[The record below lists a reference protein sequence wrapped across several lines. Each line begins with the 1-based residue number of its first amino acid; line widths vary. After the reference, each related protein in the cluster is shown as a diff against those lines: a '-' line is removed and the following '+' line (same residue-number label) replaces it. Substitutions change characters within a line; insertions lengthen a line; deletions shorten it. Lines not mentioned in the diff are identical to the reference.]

1 MAERGKSR
9 RQRHGER
16 GALFGVQVK
25 LPGII
30 DDQAAFLQAQ
40 LYRIETKPVE
50 VARVL
55 AQSKPAQGPHREWRR
70 QPGYFGESC
79 GSVLG
84 LAATQS
90 AASQQGGE
98 GGQRQVVSEIRQR
111 LARPDEARHD
121 ERQHGRML
129 TCAANPTKPMNYELL
144 IGLRYTRAQP
154 REGAANRFI
163 SFIALISML
172 GLALGVAA
180 LIVVLSV
187 MNGFQKE
194 LRERIL
200 GVVSHVQ
207 VSSES
212 GELADWSKVV
222 QGVARHPRV
231 KAAAPYV
238 QAQGMLTFDGQVR
251 GVMVR
256 GILPEA
262 EDKVADFAR
271 HMKSGKLEQLVPGE
285 FGIVLG
291 SELARAL
298 RARAGDKVALLAP
311 QGLVTPAAILP
322 RVKQFRVVGVFEA
335 GMFEFDSGLA
345 LIHMADA
352 QKLYRMD
359 ERVTGVRLKVDD
371 LFAAPQIGR
380 ELMRFL
386 DTDVWV
392 SDWTRSH
399 ANFFRAVEIEKR
411 MMFLILLLIVAV
423 AAFNIVSTLVMAVTD
438 KRADIAI
445 LRTLGASPRSIMAIF
460 IVQGTLIGVVGLA
473 AGVAGGV
480 ALALNIDVVVPALER
495 LLGMQFLAKDVYYI
509 SDLPSDLH
517 WSDVGTIGVVSFIL
531 TLLATL
537 YPSWRASRT
546 RPAEALRYE

>member
-1 MAERGKSR
+1 
-9 RQRHGER
+9 
-16 GALFGVQVK
+16 
-25 LPGII
+25 
-30 DDQAAFLQAQ
+30 
-40 LYRIETKPVE
+40 
-50 VARVL
+50 
-55 AQSKPAQGPHREWRR
+55 
-70 QPGYFGESC
+70 
-79 GSVLG
+79 
-84 LAATQS
+84 
-90 AASQQGGE
+90 
-98 GGQRQVVSEIRQR
+98 
-111 LARPDEARHD
+111 
-121 ERQHGRML
+121 
-129 TCAANPTKPMNYELL
+129 MNYELL

-207 VSSES
+207 IT
-212 GELADWSKVV
+212 GEGGDLADWAKVA
-222 QGVARHPRV
+222 QGAARNPHV
-231 KAAAPYV
+231 LAAAPYV
-238 QAQGMLTFDGQVR
+238 QAQGMLSFDGQVR
-251 GVMVR
+251 GVVVR

-262 EDKVADFAR
+262 EDKVADFVR
-271 HMKSGKLEQLVPGE
+271 HMRAGTLDQLRPGE

-298 RARAGDKVALLAP
+298 LARVGDKITLLAP

-322 RVKQFRVVGVFEA
+322 RVKQFRVVGIFEA
-335 GMFEFDSGLA
+335 GMFEFDAGLA

-352 QKLYRMD
+352 QRLYRMD
-359 ERVTGVRLKVDD
+359 ERVSGVRLKVDD
-371 LFAAPQIGR
+371 LFAAPRIGR
-380 ELMRFL
+380 ELLRSL
-386 DTDVWV
+386 DTNIGV

-460 IVQGTLIGVVGLA
+460 VVQGTLIGAVGLA

-480 ALALNIDVVVPALER
+480 ALALNVDVVVPALEH
-495 LLGMQFLAKDVYYI
+495 LLGLQFLAKDVYYI
-509 SDLPSDLH
+509 SELPSDLH
-517 WSDVGTIGVVSFIL
+517 WADVGTISVVSFVL

-546 RPAEALRYE
+546 QPAEALRYE